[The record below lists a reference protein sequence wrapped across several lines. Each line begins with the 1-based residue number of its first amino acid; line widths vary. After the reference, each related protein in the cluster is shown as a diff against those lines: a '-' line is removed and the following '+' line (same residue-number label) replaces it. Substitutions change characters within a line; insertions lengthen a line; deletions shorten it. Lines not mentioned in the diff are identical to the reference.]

1 MRVRT
6 TLALAVGLAAS
17 TAFASPRVSRALPGT
32 LHIGVLIDLTAG
44 LEVFPELGNEG
55 FLAEQLDDLAARGV
69 PDPRQ
74 QLSHLA
80 LGTQL
85 GKPHGVTEG
94 VALARSIE
102 PLVPSIRELA
112 EEHGVP
118 LETRAYR
125 GVEMVTG
132 TLQGESSRFADPVEG
147 MILVAYDQ
155 AGTYKV
161 ADRSVDTL
169 QGLEPHFYDEYG
181 VELVPGTHLRM
192 RMRLPSSV
200 RSQLDGTPLS
210 QLQHFVSAWAELSY
224 AGGQARLE
232 LRARATSYLKAV
244 FAIGL
249 LEDKLEELAEETD
262 DPVVARLLLEQ
273 TQLSRSGSTLVMKSN
288 SPRDDFVVGIL
299 ALQELLRG
307 EGKIE
312 GSDR

>member
-1 MRVRT
+1 MRVRNA
-6 TLALAVGLAAS
+6 LALAAWLAAS
-17 TAFASPRVSRALPGT
+17 TLLASQRVSRALPGN
-32 LHIGVLIDLTAG
+32 LHVGALIDLAG
-44 LEVFPELGNEG
+44 FLETYPELASEG

-69 PDPRQ
+69 PDPRV

-85 GKPHGVTEG
+85 GEPSGVTEG

-102 PLVPSIRELA
+102 PLLPSIRELA
-112 EEHGVP
+112 EANGVP
-118 LETRAYR
+118 LESRAYR
-125 GVEMVTG
+125 GVEMLTG
-132 TLQGESSRFADPVEG
+132 TLQGESSRFADPIEG

-155 AGTYKV
+155 SPSYQV
-161 ADRSVDTL
+161 ADRCVDTI
-169 QGLEPHFYDEYG
+169 QGREPHFYDEYG
-181 VELVPGTHLRM
+181 VELVPGSYLRM

-200 RSQLDGTPLS
+200 RDQLDGTRLS
-210 QLQHFVSAWAELSY
+210 QLQHFVSAWAELT
-224 AGGQARLE
+224 AGNGRAQLE

-249 LEDKLEELAEETD
+249 LKQKLQDIADQTD

-273 TQLSRSGSTLVMKSN
+273 TQLSRSGSTLVLQTD

-307 EGKIE
+307 EGSVE
-312 GSDR
+312 